1 MVAGGPS
8 DRLVRAAAV
17 AALLTLGLAM
27 GVAHFLQPG
36 RTEFLGPGPAAAAIL
51 EVVLAAVLLATARLS
66 HGRAHATLLPGVF
79 VAAGASAALIT
90 TAAAHGLLNLAGPW
104 SSSYLR
110 LSCRRAR
117 LSQPRWC

>member
-51 EVVLAAVLLATARLS
+51 EVALAAVLFLRP
-66 HGRAHATLLPGVF
+66 RASPT
-79 VAAGASAALIT
+79 GALTRPFCRA
-90 TAAAHGLLNLAGPW
+90 
-104 SSSYLR
+104 SSWR
-110 LSCRRAR
+110 PAP
-117 LSQPRWC
+117 PRP